1 MAQKLILVR
10 GLPGSGKSTFAKSL
24 LARNPSM
31 KHFEAD
37 MYFSRD
43 GEYKFDP
50 TKLRVAHQWC
60 WEATCEAM
68 LEGQDVV
75 VTNTFTQLWELDR
88 YLNFRH
94 RFEVIVVEMRTMWG
108 NIHGVPP
115 EKIEAM
121 ENRWEDLPEDE
132 VMFDFTDDEKF
143 VQILK

>member
-24 LARNPSM
+24 LARNPRM
-31 KHFEAD
+31 KHLEAD

-43 GEYKFDP
+43 GEYIFDP
-50 TKLRVAHQWC
+50 TKLRAAHQWC

-68 LEGQDVV
+68 LEGRDVV

-88 YLNFRH
+88 YLNFRY

-108 NIHGVPP
+108 NIHGVPAD
-115 EKIEAM
+115 KVEAM
-121 ENRWEDLPEDE
+121 EHRWEDLPDEE
-132 VMFDFTDDEKF
+132 VMFDFSDEEKF